1 MASEKRR
8 EILQN
13 KSKTSNVSHKG
24 ALSMHTN
31 TEGKTRHM
39 PAYSENNKQVKMT
52 FLLTLKTV
60 KVLVIMEAVT
70 N

>member
-1 MASEKRR
+1 
-8 EILQN
+8 
-13 KSKTSNVSHKG
+13 
-24 ALSMHTN
+24 
-31 TEGKTRHM
+31 M